1 MIHKL
6 KVSHTIGN
14 GSHRVVESIPSP
26 IREGDIV
33 VVTNIDGTE
42 DTYLVKHP
50 SECPLKCME
59 CSLFP
64 NELCLR
70 CDTSKDLRGVYTCVL
85 ALRTQTYGI
94 MNNNIKDT
102 TLVFKDLGD
111 IMEDL

>member
-1 MIHKL
+1 MIHTL

-14 GSHRVVESIPSP
+14 GSHRAVESIPSP

-42 DTYLVKHP
+42 DTYLVKNP
-50 SECPLKCME
+50 GGCLMKCRE
-59 CSLFP
+59 CSLFY
-64 NELCLR
+64 NDSCLR
-70 CDTSKDLRGVYTCVL
+70 YDTSKDLRGAYTCVL
-85 ALRTQTYGI
+85 TFSTLTYGI

-111 IMEDL
+111 VMEDL